1 MVFGSTAD
9 RGYTF
14 AGTRLN
20 IATYATR
27 AYSLETTPGDDGDEW
42 RWNYQRSGTTMGEMN
57 SEEAA
62 ELWGEC
68 PFTVSD
74 KMADATAAALS
85 EYFDKHLPAD
95 FLIALTLGD
104 SAQQSLTAVDVD
116 GSALALGTGYT
127 SAVTATNAN
136 VFVVTL
142 KADALTALALATNEA
157 HTVTLTVT
165 NSLAA
170 HVAIRVIDTTSA
182 SGGGDRS
189 TSITPS
195 IKDFSI
201 DGNTATITL
210 LFTNDDE
217 GTTAEGW
224 KWAILSSPDVGF
236 SNVTT
241 NEWNT
246 LTDEDIGV
254 DVPAELPVPANA
266 DAQFY
271 KAVTTDEP

>member
-1 MVFGSTAD
+1 MHKGFF
-9 RGYTF
+9 RGGAKAHS

-27 AYSLETTPGDDGDEW
+27 SYSLETTPGAEGDEW

-57 SEEAA
+57 TLEAA

-74 KMADATAAALS
+74 DFSSATAEALS

-95 FLIALTLGD
+95 FLARVVYNDAESI
-104 SAQQSLTAVDVD
+104 TAVTVD
-116 GSALALGTGYT
+116 KIPLTLGTGYT
-127 SAVTATNAN
+127 VGEKNAEGAV
-136 VFVVTL
+136 VVTL
-142 KADALTALALATNEA
+142 KADALTALDLAVGGGHKVVFTMNKG
-157 HTVTLTVT
+157 
-165 NSLAA
+165 LAPE
-170 HVAIRVIDTTSA
+170 VELVVRDSGA
-182 SGGGDRS
+182 SGDRS

-195 IKDFSI
+195 ITDFRVE
-201 DGNTATITL
+201 GNTATITL

-217 GTTAEGW
+217 GKTADGW
-224 KWAILSSPDVGF
+224 KWTILSSPDVGF

-241 NEWNT
+241 NTWHT
-246 LTDEDIGV
+246 LSDSDIGV
-254 DVPAELPVPANA
+254 EVPEELPVPANA